1 MGIIG
6 VLHGDH
12 RTVAWGSYDCY
23 MGIIG
28 LLHGDHRT
36 VTWGS

>member
-1 MGIIG
+1 
-6 VLHGDH
+6 
-12 RTVAWGSYDCY
+12 

-36 VTWGS
+36 VTWDHRTVTWDHRTVAWRS